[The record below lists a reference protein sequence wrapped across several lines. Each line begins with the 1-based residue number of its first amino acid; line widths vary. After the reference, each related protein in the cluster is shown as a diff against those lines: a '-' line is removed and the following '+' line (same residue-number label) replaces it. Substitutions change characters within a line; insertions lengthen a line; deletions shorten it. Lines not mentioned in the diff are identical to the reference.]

1 MRQQTTERPLRVLIV
16 SAYALPHIG
25 GVEVIVEQQARTLS
39 ELHAEVTVFTSG
51 AGSTIG
57 VHHHLDGYR
66 LVRRRAWNGAERRG
80 VPFPIWGPV
89 AFFSLMRLVRESDVV
104 HVHDVG
110 YQSSLA
116 GGLLARLFRRP
127 LYLTQH
133 VGMVEHDHPAVTWLQ
148 TAVYRTYGRLLW
160 RWASQITVYN
170 PIVARFLA
178 DHGVPAEKIRL
189 TYNGVDTSYFCP
201 GEPETIA
208 QTKLRYGL
216 APDKPLVLFVGRLV
230 PKKGVDKLIA
240 SRDPAYQI
248 VLAGTGAVPDLP
260 DGVVCVG
267 PLERN
272 ELRRLY
278 QACDIFAYPAV
289 GEMLTLAMQEAMGCG
304 LPVVATKEPDYAAY
318 DLNPDGIELV
328 VPEPASL
335 RTAFLEILGDED
347 RLLRMR
353 RYSREL
359 AVDRFDWRRNAQGL
373 LHLYGDAGPSG
384 AADPTVVASAASELN

>member
-1 MRQQTTERPLRVLIV
+1 MRQQTTEKPMKVLIV

-25 GVEVIVEQQARTLS
+25 GVEVVVEQQARTLA
-39 ELHAEVTVFTSG
+39 ELGVAVTVFTSG
-51 AGSTIG
+51 AGSTVG
-57 VHHHLDGYR
+57 VHQHPDGYR

-89 AFFSLMRLVRESDVV
+89 AFFMLMRLVKESDVV

-110 YQSSLA
+110 YPSSFA
-116 GGLLARLFRRP
+116 GGLLARLLRKP

-133 VGMVEHDHPAVTWLQ
+133 VGLVEHDNRAVTWLQ
-148 TAVYRTYGRLLW
+148 MAVYQTYGRLLW
-160 RWASQITVYN
+160 RWAWRITVYN

-178 DHGVPAEKIRL
+178 VHGVPAEKIL
-189 TYNGVDTSYFCP
+189 VTYNGVDTSYFCP

-208 QTKLRYGL
+208 ETKVRYGL
-216 APDKPLVLFVGRLV
+216 ASDKPLVLFVGRLV
-230 PKKGVDKLIA
+230 PKKGVDKLIEA
-240 SRDPAYQI
+240 RDPAYQI
-248 VLAGTGAVPDLP
+248 VLAGTGTVPQLP

-267 PLERN
+267 PLARP

-304 LPVVATKEPDYAAY
+304 LPVVATDEPDYEAY
-318 DLNPDGIELV
+318 GLDPDGIELV
-328 VPEPASL
+328 LPEPASL
-335 RTAFLEILGDED
+335 RKAFLEILGDGD
-347 RLLRMR
+347 RLQRMK

-359 AVDRFDWRRNAQGL
+359 AEDRFDWRRNAQGL
-373 LHLYGDAGPSG
+373 LHLYGDAGGSG
-384 AADPTVVASAASELN
+384 DRALVASSASEQN